1 MDENAYARL
10 TLELAAARERVAE
23 LEQLEAERQ
32 LVADKFAESLTKL
45 SDAMEETVQAMALT
59 VETRDPYTA
68 GHQLRVARLGR
79 AIADRMSLPKDVQEG
94 TRVAGVVHD
103 VGKLYVPSEFLSKPT
118 RLSDLELAIIHRHP
132 EVGYNILKGIEF
144 PWPVAQI
151 VLQHHERHDG
161 SGYPQGLRG
170 EDILLEARILAVAD
184 VVEAMSSHRPYHP
197 ALGLEAALHEVSQH
211 QGVLYDQ
218 EVVGACVELIGE
230 GAFSF

>member
-10 TLELAAARERVAE
+10 TAELSAARQRVAE

-32 LVADKFAESLTKL
+32 LVADKLAASLAKL
-45 SDAMEETVQAMALT
+45 RGAMEETVQAMAQT

-79 AIADRMSLPKDVQEG
+79 AIAERMSLPKDIQDA
-94 TRVAGVVHD
+94 TRLAGVVHD

-118 RLSDLELAIIHRHP
+118 RLSDLELAIIRRHP

-151 VLQHHERHDG
+151 VLQHHERNDG
-161 SGYPQGLRG
+161 SGYPQGLHG
-170 EDILLEARILAVAD
+170 EDILLEARILGVAD

-197 ALGLEAALHEVSQH
+197 ALGLDAALREVTEH

-230 GAFSF
+230 GGFAF